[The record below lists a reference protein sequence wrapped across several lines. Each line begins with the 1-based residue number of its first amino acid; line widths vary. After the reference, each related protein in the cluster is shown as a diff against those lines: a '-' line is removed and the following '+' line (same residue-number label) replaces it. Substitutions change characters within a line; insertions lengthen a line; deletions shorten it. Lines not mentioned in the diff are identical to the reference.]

1 MRIGLL
7 TSGGDSPGMNAAI
20 RAVVRTAVYYGYEA
34 YGIYRGYQGLIDGH
48 ITRLTAESV
57 SGIIGRGG
65 TILRSGRCM
74 AFHTPAGRQKA
85 YETLLHHGIHH
96 LIVIGGDGSFRGAQI
111 FTQEHPDI
119 RIIGLPGTIDNDLF
133 GTDWT
138 IGFDTAVNIV
148 VEAIDRIRDT
158 AAAMGR
164 LFLVEVMG
172 RDTGFIA
179 LSSAVAGGA
188 EAVLVPETKTD
199 FEAIVRT
206 LERGW
211 QRQKSSAIIVVAE
224 GDEEGGAL
232 EVSRKLASLFPH
244 YEIKAV
250 ILGHIQRGG
259 APTYWDRLL
268 ASQLAT
274 VAVEKLAQGHINCMV
289 GLKNQEIV
297 LTPFEKATKYR
308 TQLSPFLLRLV
319 EILSV

>member
-1 MRIGLL
+1 MRIGVL

-20 RAVVRTAVYYGYEA
+20 RAVVRTAVYHGYEV
-34 YGIYRGYQGLIDGH
+34 YGIYKGYQGLIDGH
-48 ITRLTAESV
+48 MVRLRADSV

-65 TILRSGRCM
+65 TILQSGRCA
-74 AFHTPAGRQKA
+74 AFHTPQGRQKA
-85 YETLLHHGIHH
+85 YENLVHQGISH

-111 FTQEHPDI
+111 FAQEHPDI
-119 RIIGLPGTIDNDLF
+119 RVLGIPGTIDNDLF

-172 RDTGFIA
+172 RDAGFIA
-179 LSSAVAGGA
+179 LYSAVAGGA

-199 FEAIVRT
+199 FDAIVRI

-232 EVSRKLASLFPH
+232 EVSRKLAPLFPH
-244 YEIKAV
+244 YEIKVV

-259 APTYWDRLL
+259 SPTYWDRLL

-274 VAVEKLAQGHINCMV
+274 AAVEKLAHGYTHYMV
-289 GLKNQEIV
+289 GLKNHEIV
-297 LTPFEKATKYR
+297 LTPFEKATKYH